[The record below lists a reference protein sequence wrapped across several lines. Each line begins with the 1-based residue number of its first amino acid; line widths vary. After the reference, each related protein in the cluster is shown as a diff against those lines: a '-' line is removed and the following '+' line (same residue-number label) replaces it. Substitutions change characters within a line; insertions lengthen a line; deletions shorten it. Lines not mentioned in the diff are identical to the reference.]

1 MSLQL
6 HSYAKINHFLHI
18 VGKSSD
24 GLHNIQSL
32 LQKISLSDTMLFSKA
47 DKSTVLVK
55 TIEGNNLEIIDNIAL
70 KALRQV
76 EKFVNKSLP
85 LAIAIVKN
93 IPMGAGMGGGSSN
106 AASTILAANQLYNL
120 NLTLAD
126 RLTIATTIGADVAF
140 LVCPY
145 DTAVVSGIGDIV
157 QQVPGQKRYL
167 VAITPNVN
175 INTGNAFSLAE
186 LQRNCK
192 TYDFDYIQAN
202 LTKISSNTAQ
212 KFINVFKNPII
223 NSNATVRKIADF
235 LQEQL
240 DSIFAKQNI
249 KVQMSGSGSTLFCN
263 FATAEQANKLYK
275 HLKQQ
280 NFLEKHF
287 LFKVASLNNL

>member
-1 MSLQL
+1 
-6 HSYAKINHFLHI
+6 
-18 VGKSSD
+18 
-24 GLHNIQSL
+24 
-32 LQKISLSDTMLFSKA
+32 MLFSKA

-55 TIEGNNLEIIDNIAL
+55 TIDGNNLEIIDNIAL

-126 RLTIATTIGADVAF
+126 RLAIATTIGADVAF

-192 TYDFDYIQAN
+192 TYDFDYIQTN